1 MLTICPPPQRWF
13 LFSPNNAFY
22 TTVPAVEFAR
32 MFAEDDA
39 DSGIFDELLECT
51 QYAGDIMYV
60 PTLWGHGTLNI
71 KQSIGV
77 AHEFSVES
85 VCME

>member
-1 MLTICPPPQRWF
+1 
-13 LFSPNNAFY
+13 
-22 TTVPAVEFAR
+22 